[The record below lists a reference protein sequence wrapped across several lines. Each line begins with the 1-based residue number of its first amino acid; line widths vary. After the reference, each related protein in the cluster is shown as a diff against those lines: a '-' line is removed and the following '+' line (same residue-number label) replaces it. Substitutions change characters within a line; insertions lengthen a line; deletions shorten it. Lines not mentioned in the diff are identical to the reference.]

1 MIQGKR
7 YQGAKESYKPDI
19 EYQGAKATYEPDI
32 NYQGAKEIY
41 EPDIEYGGAK
51 RKSSTRAYVT
61 INGTNIEETSYDGAY
76 LKLTDYS
83 IGSPTPLTKYIDVPG
98 RPGMLDATLA
108 LNGKVNYTK
117 RSISAK
123 FHVTNINHEKFKEI
137 MESDLLMPY
146 QGQEIKLGF
155 SFDENENWYYKGRF
169 MFTGKMTSDISADVE
184 MKSDNVFPYKLRTE
198 KQVVSLSTTKTATVW
213 AYQYVGLVTINC
225 TQASCTVTYNGSTY
239 TLVKG
244 DNVIPELHLTCA
256 DKNYLGAIS
265 TMTFTGSGTI
275 TITYETGVL

>member
-7 YQGAKESYKPDI
+7 
-19 EYQGAKATYEPDI
+19 YQGAKATYEPDI
-32 NYQGAKEIY
+32 NYQGAKESYETDITYDGAKSTY

-51 RKSSTRAYVT
+51 WKSSTRAYVM
-61 INGTNIEETSYDGAY
+61 INGTNIEETVYDGAY

-123 FHVTNINHEKFKEI
+123 FHVTNIDHEKFKTI
-137 MESDLLMPY
+137 METDLWMSY

-155 SFDENENWYYKGRF
+155 SFDEDEGWYYKGRF
-169 MFTGKMTSDISADVE
+169 TFTGKMTSDVSADIE
-184 MKSDNVFPYKLRTE
+184 MSSDNVFPYKLRTE
-198 KQVVSLSTTKTATVW
+198 KYTISLSTTKTANVW
-213 AYQYVGLVTINC
+213 AFHYVGLVTINC

-256 DKNYLGAIS
+256 DKNHLGATS